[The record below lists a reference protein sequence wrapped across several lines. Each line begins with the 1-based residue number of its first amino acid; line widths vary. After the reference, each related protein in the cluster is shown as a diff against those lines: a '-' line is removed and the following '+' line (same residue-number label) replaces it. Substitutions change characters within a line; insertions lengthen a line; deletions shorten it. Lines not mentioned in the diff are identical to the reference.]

1 MEVKH
6 KPKVFIHS
14 WLSDDLLSRLEKDF
28 DIDHHDT
35 TESILSGNQLLDRV
49 INVEG
54 ILVQSA
60 LIDKTLIQSCS
71 NLKIVS
77 NVGVGFDNIDAN
89 LCTKM
94 GIQVT
99 NTPGILNDAVAD
111 MSMAL
116 LLAIARRVPE
126 GDRIVRSGGFKA
138 NFYHLLWGADLKGE
152 NLGIIGMGSIG
163 QDVAKRAL
171 PFGLNIK
178 YHNRNRL
185 SKVIES
191 TLNAEWMQL
200 QDLLKSCRFIV
211 ILCPLTNETK
221 HLITIKEFENMKK
234 DSFLI
239 NIARGPIVKESDLII
254 ALENKLISGCALDV
268 YEFEP
273 NYDLRLS
280 KMNNVVLAP
289 HAGSASVK
297 ARTGMVELAAKNIEN
312 FFLKNDVLNPVNKIK

>member
-1 MEVKH
+1 MEVKV
-6 KPKVFIHS
+6 KPKIFVHS
-14 WLSDDLLSRLEKDF
+14 WLSDDLSSRLEKYF
-28 DIDHHDT
+28 EVDHHDT
-35 TESILSGNQLLDRV
+35 MKSILSGTELLNRV
-49 INVEG
+49 MNVDG
-54 ILVQSA
+54 ILVQSS
-60 LIDKTLIQSCS
+60 LIDKPLIQSCA

-77 NVGVGFDNIDAN
+77 NVGVGFDNIDAKF
-89 LCTKM
+89 CTKM
-94 GIQVT
+94 GVQVT

-116 LLAIARRVPE
+116 LLAVARRVPE
-126 GDRIVRSGGFKA
+126 GDQIVRSGGFKA

-185 SKVIES
+185 NNNIETS
-191 TLNAEWMQL
+191 LNAEWMSL
-200 QDLLKSCRFIV
+200 ESLLKSCRFII
-211 ILCPLTNETK
+211 ILCPLTNETR
-221 HLITIKEFENMKK
+221 HLITINEFQKMKR

-273 NYDLRLS
+273 NYDIKLA

-297 ARTGMVELAAKNIEN
+297 ARKGMVELAAKNIEK
-312 FFLKNDVLNPVNKIK
+312 FFLEKNVLNPVNIIN

>member
-1 MEVKH
+1 MEVKL

-89 LCTKM
+89 LSTKM

-185 SKVIES
+185 SKDIES
-191 TLNAEWMQL
+191 SLNAEWMSL
-200 QDLLKSCRFIV
+200 ENLLKSCRFIV

-280 KMNNVVLAP
+280 KMDNVVLAP

-297 ARTGMVELAAKNIEN
+297 SRTGMVELAAKNIEN
-312 FFLKNDVLNPVNKIK
+312 FFLKNEVLNPVNKIK

>member
-1 MEVKH
+1 MEVKF
-6 KPKVFIHS
+6 KPKIFIHS
-14 WLSDDLLSRLEKDF
+14 LLSDDLLSRLEKNF

-35 TESILSGNQLLDRV
+35 IKSILSGNELLDRV
-49 INVEG
+49 KNVEG

-60 LIDKTLIQSCS
+60 LIDKTLIEACP
-71 NLKIVS
+71 NLKVIC

-89 LCTKM
+89 FCTKM

-116 LLAIARRVPE
+116 LLAVARRVPE
-126 GDRIVRSGGFKA
+126 GDRIVRSGGFKS
-138 NFYHLLWGADLKGE
+138 NFYHLLWGADLRGE

-163 QDVAKRAL
+163 QDVAKRAI

-185 SKVIES
+185 SKNIES
-191 TLNAEWMQL
+191 SLNGEWMSL
-200 QDLLKSCRFIV
+200 EGLLKSCRYIL
-211 ILCPLTNETK
+211 ILCPLTKETK
-221 HLITIKEFENMKK
+221 HLITIKEFESMKK

-254 ALENKLISGCALDV
+254 ALENKLISGGALDV

-273 NYDLRLS
+273 SYDKKLAN
-280 KMNNVVLAP
+280 MDNVVLAP
-289 HAGSASVK
+289 HAGSASFK
-297 ARTGMVELAAKNIEN
+297 ARTGMVELAAKNVEN
-312 FFLKNDVLNPVNKIK
+312 FFIEKKVLNPVNTIN

>member
-1 MEVKH
+1 
-6 KPKVFIHS
+6 
-14 WLSDDLLSRLEKDF
+14 
-28 DIDHHDT
+28 
-35 TESILSGNQLLDRV
+35 
-49 INVEG
+49 
-54 ILVQSA
+54 
-60 LIDKTLIQSCS
+60 
-71 NLKIVS
+71 
-77 NVGVGFDNIDAN
+77 
-89 LCTKM
+89 M

-191 TLNAEWMQL
+191 SLNAEWMQL

-254 ALENKLISGCALDV
+254 AIENKLISGCALDV

-280 KMNNVVLAP
+280 KMDNVVLAP

>member
-273 NYDLRLS
+273 NYDIRLS
-280 KMNNVVLAP
+280 KMDNVVLAP

>member
-1 MEVKH
+1 MEVKF
-6 KPKVFIHS
+6 KPKIFIHS
-14 WLSDDLLSRLEKDF
+14 LLSDDLLSRLEKNF

-35 TESILSGNQLLDRV
+35 SKSILSGNELLDRV
-49 INVEG
+49 VNVEG

-60 LIDKTLIQSCS
+60 LINKTLIQSCP
-71 NLKIVS
+71 NLKVVC

-89 LCTKM
+89 FCTKM
-94 GIQVT
+94 GMQVT

-116 LLAIARRVPE
+116 LLAVARRVPE

-138 NFYHLLWGADLKGE
+138 NFYHLLWGADLRGE

-163 QDVAKRAL
+163 QDVAKRAI

-185 SKVIES
+185 SKNIES
-191 TLNAEWMQL
+191 SLNAEWMSL
-200 QDLLKSCRFIV
+200 LDLLKSCRYIV

-221 HLITIKEFENMKK
+221 HLITIKEFKNMKK

-280 KMNNVVLAP
+280 KMDNVVLAP

>member
-1 MEVKH
+1 MEVKL

-60 LIDKTLIQSCS
+60 LIDKTLLQSCS

-152 NLGIIGMGSIG
+152 NLGVIGMGSIG

-280 KMNNVVLAP
+280 KMDNVVLAP

>member
-1 MEVKH
+1 MEVKL
-6 KPKVFIHS
+6 KPKIFIHS
-14 WLSDDLLSRLEKDF
+14 WLSDDILSRLEKDF

-221 HLITIKEFENMKK
+221 HLITIKEFKNMKK

>member
-1 MEVKH
+1 MEVKL
-6 KPKVFIHS
+6 KPKIFIHS
-14 WLSDDLLSRLEKDF
+14 WLSDDILSRLEKDF

-89 LCTKM
+89 LSTKM

-138 NFYHLLWGADLKGE
+138 NFYHLLWGADLKDE

-185 SKVIES
+185 SKDIES
-191 TLNAEWMQL
+191 SLNAEWMSL
-200 QDLLKSCRFIV
+200 ENLLKSCRFIV

-221 HLITIKEFENMKK
+221 HLITIKELNHMRK

-239 NIARGPIVKESDLII
+239 NIARGPIVKESDLIK
-254 ALENKLISGCALDV
+254 ALEDKIIAGCALDV

-280 KMNNVVLAP
+280 KMDNVVLAP

-297 ARTGMVELAAKNIEN
+297 SRTGMVELAAKNIEN

>member
-1 MEVKH
+1 MEVKL

-60 LIDKTLIQSCS
+60 LIDKTLIQSSS

-126 GDRIVRSGGFKA
+126 GDQIVRSGGFKA

-280 KMNNVVLAP
+280 KMDNVVLAP

>member
-60 LIDKTLIQSCS
+60 LIDKTLIQSFS

-254 ALENKLISGCALDV
+254 ALESKLISGCALDV

-273 NYDLRLS
+273 NYDIRLS
-280 KMNNVVLAP
+280 KMDNVVLAP

>member
-1 MEVKH
+1 MEISR
-6 KPKVFIHS
+6 KPKIFIHS
-14 WLSDDLLSRLEKDF
+14 WLSNDLLSKLEKNF

-35 TESILSGNQLLDRV
+35 SESILSGSELLHRV
-49 INVEG
+49 QNVEG

-60 LIDKTLIQSCS
+60 KIDKLIIDSCS

-89 LCTKM
+89 LCSKT
-94 GIQVT
+94 GVQVT

-116 LLAIARRVPE
+116 LLAIARRVSE
-126 GDRIVRSGGFKA
+126 GDRLVRSGGFKA

-178 YHNRNRL
+178 YHNRNKL
-185 SKVIES
+185 CKDIES
-191 TLNAEWMQL
+191 SLNAEWMSL
-200 QDLLKSCRFIV
+200 LDLLESCRYIV
-211 ILCPLTNETK
+211 ILCPLTKDTK
-221 HLITIKEFENMKK
+221 HLITIKELKKMK
-234 DSFLI
+234 DNSYLI
-239 NIARGPIVKESDLII
+239 NIARGPIVKESDLID
-254 ALENKLISGCALDV
+254 ALESKLISGCALDV

-273 NYDLRLS
+273 NYDKRLAN
-280 KMNNVVLAP
+280 MENVVLAP

-297 ARTGMVELAAKNIEN
+297 ARTGMVELAAKNIET
-312 FFLKNDVLNPVNKIK
+312 FFLKEEVLNPVNTII

>member
-1 MEVKH
+1 MEVKF
-6 KPKVFIHS
+6 KPKIFIHS
-14 WLSDDLLSRLEKDF
+14 LLPDDLLSKLEKNF

-35 TESILSGNQLLDRV
+35 TKSILSGNELLDRAV
-49 INVEG
+49 NVEG

-60 LIDKTLIQSCS
+60 LTDKTLIQTCP
-71 NLKIVS
+71 NLKVVC
-77 NVGVGFDNIDAN
+77 NVGASFDNIDAN
-89 LCTKM
+89 FCTKM

-99 NTPGILNDAVAD
+99 NTPGVLNDAVAD

-116 LLAIARRVPE
+116 LLAVARRVPE

-185 SKVIES
+185 SNDIENS
-191 TLNAEWMQL
+191 LDAEWMSL
-200 QDLLKSCRFIV
+200 LDLLTSCRFII

-221 HLITIKEFENMKK
+221 HLITIKEFESMQK

-273 NYDLRLS
+273 NYDIKLA

-297 ARTGMVELAAKNIEN
+297 ARKGMVELAAKNIEM
-312 FFLKNDVLNPVNKIK
+312 FFLEKDVLNPVNIIN

>member
-1 MEVKH
+1 MEVKL

-89 LCTKM
+89 LSTKM

-138 NFYHLLWGADLKGE
+138 NFYHLLWGADLKDE

-185 SKVIES
+185 SKDIES
-191 TLNAEWMQL
+191 SLNAEWMSL
-200 QDLLKSCRFIV
+200 ENLLKSCRFIV

-280 KMNNVVLAP
+280 KMDNVVLAP

>member
-60 LIDKTLIQSCS
+60 LIDKTLIQSFS

-200 QDLLKSCRFIV
+200 QDLLKSCRYIL
-211 ILCPLTNETK
+211 ILCPLTKETK
-221 HLITIKEFENMKK
+221 HLITIKEFESMKK

-273 NYDLRLS
+273 NYDIRLS
-280 KMNNVVLAP
+280 KMDNVVLAP

>member
-185 SKVIES
+185 SKGIES
-191 TLNAEWMQL
+191 SLNAEWMQL

-273 NYDLRLS
+273 NYDIRLS
-280 KMNNVVLAP
+280 KMDNVVLAP

>member
-1 MEVKH
+1 MEVKL
-6 KPKVFIHS
+6 KPKIFIHS
-14 WLSDDLLSRLEKDF
+14 WLSDDILSRLEKDF

-185 SKVIES
+185 SKGIES
-191 TLNAEWMQL
+191 SLNAEWMSL
-200 QDLLKSCRFIV
+200 EGLLKSCRFIV

-221 HLITIKEFENMKK
+221 HLITIKEFKNMKK

-273 NYDLRLS
+273 NYDIRLS
-280 KMNNVVLAP
+280 KMDNVVLAP

>member
-1 MEVKH
+1 MEVKL

-89 LCTKM
+89 LSTKM

-138 NFYHLLWGADLKGE
+138 NFYHLLWGADLRGE

-163 QDVAKRAL
+163 QDVAKRAI

-185 SKVIES
+185 SKDIES
-191 TLNAEWMQL
+191 SLNAEWMSL
-200 QDLLKSCRFIV
+200 ENLLKSCRFIV

-280 KMNNVVLAP
+280 KMDNVVLAP

-312 FFLKNDVLNPVNKIK
+312 FFLKNEVLNSVNKIK

>member
-1 MEVKH
+1 MEVKF
-6 KPKVFIHS
+6 KPKIFIHS
-14 WLSDDLLSRLEKDF
+14 LLSDDLLSRLEKNF

-35 TESILSGNQLLDRV
+35 TKSILSGNELLDRV
-49 INVEG
+49 KNVEG

-60 LIDKTLIQSCS
+60 LIDKTLIEACP
-71 NLKIVS
+71 NLKVAC

-89 LCTKM
+89 FCTKM

-116 LLAIARRVPE
+116 LLAVARRVPE

-138 NFYHLLWGADLKGE
+138 NFYHLLWGADLRGE

-163 QDVAKRAL
+163 QDVAKRAI

-185 SKVIES
+185 SKNIES
-191 TLNAEWMQL
+191 SLNAEWMSL
-200 QDLLKSCRFIV
+200 EGLLKSCRYIV
-211 ILCPLTNETK
+211 ILCPLTKETK
-221 HLITIKEFENMKK
+221 HLITIKEFESMKK

-280 KMNNVVLAP
+280 KMDNVVLAP

-297 ARTGMVELAAKNIEN
+297 ARTGMVELAANNIEN

>member
-1 MEVKH
+1 MEVKL

-35 TESILSGNQLLDRV
+35 TESILSGNELLDRV

-89 LCTKM
+89 LSTKM

-138 NFYHLLWGADLKGE
+138 NFYHLLWGADLKDE

-185 SKVIES
+185 SKDIES
-191 TLNAEWMQL
+191 SLNAEWMSL
-200 QDLLKSCRFIV
+200 ENLLKSCRFIV

-221 HLITIKEFENMKK
+221 HLITIKELNHMRK

-239 NIARGPIVKESDLII
+239 N
-254 ALENKLISGCALDV
+254 
-268 YEFEP
+268 
-273 NYDLRLS
+273 
-280 KMNNVVLAP
+280 
-289 HAGSASVK
+289 
-297 ARTGMVELAAKNIEN
+297 
-312 FFLKNDVLNPVNKIK
+312 

>member
-1 MEVKH
+1 MEVKV
-6 KPKVFIHS
+6 KPKIFVHS
-14 WLSDDLLSRLEKDF
+14 WLSDDLSSRLEKYF
-28 DIDHHDT
+28 EVDHHDT
-35 TESILSGNQLLDRV
+35 MKSILSGTELLNRV
-49 INVEG
+49 MNVDG
-54 ILVQSA
+54 ILVQSS
-60 LIDKTLIQSCS
+60 LIDKPLIQSCA

-77 NVGVGFDNIDAN
+77 NVGVGFDNIDAKF
-89 LCTKM
+89 CTKM
-94 GIQVT
+94 GVQVT

-116 LLAIARRVPE
+116 LLAVARRVPE
-126 GDRIVRSGGFKA
+126 GDQIVRSGGFEA

-185 SKVIES
+185 NNNIETS
-191 TLNAEWMQL
+191 LNAEWMSL
-200 QDLLKSCRFIV
+200 ESLLKSCRFII
-211 ILCPLTNETK
+211 ILCPLTNETR
-221 HLITIKEFENMKK
+221 HLITINEFQKMKR

-239 NIARGPIVKESDLII
+239 NIARGPIVKEHDLII

-273 NYDLRLS
+273 NYDIKLA

-297 ARTGMVELAAKNIEN
+297 ARKGMVELAAKNIEK
-312 FFLKNDVLNPVNKIK
+312 FFLEKNVLNPVNIIN

>member
-1 MEVKH
+1 MEVKL

-71 NLKIVS
+71 HLKIVS
-77 NVGVGFDNIDAN
+77 NVGVGFDNINAN

-185 SKVIES
+185 SKGIES
-191 TLNAEWMQL
+191 SLNAEWMPL
-200 QDLLKSCRFIV
+200 EDLLKSCRFIV

-221 HLITIKEFENMKK
+221 HLITIKEFKNMKK

-280 KMNNVVLAP
+280 KMDNVVLAP

-312 FFLKNDVLNPVNKIK
+312 FFLKNEVLNPVNKIK

>member
-1 MEVKH
+1 MEVKL

-35 TESILSGNQLLDRV
+35 TESILSGNELLDRV

-89 LCTKM
+89 LSTKM

-138 NFYHLLWGADLKGE
+138 NFYHLLWGADLKDE

-191 TLNAEWMQL
+191 SLNAEWMQL

-280 KMNNVVLAP
+280 KMDNVVLAP

>member
-1 MEVKH
+1 MEVKL
-6 KPKVFIHS
+6 KPKIFIHS

-60 LIDKTLIQSCS
+60 LIDKTLIQSFS

-185 SKVIES
+185 SKGIES
-191 TLNAEWMQL
+191 SLNAEWMQL

>member
-185 SKVIES
+185 SKGIES
-191 TLNAEWMQL
+191 SLNAEWMQL

>member
-1 MEVKH
+1 MEVKL

-185 SKVIES
+185 SKGIES
-191 TLNAEWMQL
+191 SLNAEWMSL
-200 QDLLKSCRFIV
+200 EGLLKSCRFIV

-221 HLITIKEFENMKK
+221 HLITIKEFKNMKK

-280 KMNNVVLAP
+280 KMDNVVLAP

>member
-1 MEVKH
+1 MEVKL
-6 KPKVFIHS
+6 KPKIFIHS
-14 WLSDDLLSRLEKDF
+14 WLSDDILSRLEKDF

-60 LIDKTLIQSCS
+60 LIDKTLIQSFS

-185 SKVIES
+185 SKGIES
-191 TLNAEWMQL
+191 SLNAEWMSL
-200 QDLLKSCRFIV
+200 EGLLKSCRFIV

-221 HLITIKEFENMKK
+221 HLITIKEFKNMKK

-273 NYDLRLS
+273 NYDIRLS
-280 KMNNVVLAP
+280 KMDNVVLAP

>member
-1 MEVKH
+1 MEVKL

-191 TLNAEWMQL
+191 SLNAEWMQL

-280 KMNNVVLAP
+280 KMDNVVLAP

>member
-1 MEVKH
+1 MEVKF
-6 KPKVFIHS
+6 KPKIFIHS
-14 WLSDDLLSRLEKDF
+14 LLSDDLLSRLEKYF

-35 TESILSGNQLLDRV
+35 TKSILSGNGLLDRV
-49 INVEG
+49 KNVEG

-60 LIDKTLIQSCS
+60 LIDKTLIEACP
-71 NLKIVS
+71 NLKVTC

-89 LCTKM
+89 FCTKM

-116 LLAIARRVPE
+116 LLAVARRVPE
-126 GDRIVRSGGFKA
+126 GDRIVRSGGFKS
-138 NFYHLLWGADLKGE
+138 NFYHLLWGADLRGE

-163 QDVAKRAL
+163 QDVAKRAI

-185 SKVIES
+185 SKNIES
-191 TLNAEWMQL
+191 SLNGEWMSL
-200 QDLLKSCRFIV
+200 EGLLKSCRYIL
-211 ILCPLTNETK
+211 ILCPLTKETK
-221 HLITIKEFENMKK
+221 HLITIKEFESMKK

-273 NYDLRLS
+273 SYDKKLAN
-280 KMNNVVLAP
+280 MDNVVLAP
-289 HAGSASVK
+289 HAGSASFK
-297 ARTGMVELAAKNIEN
+297 ARTGMVELAAKNVEN
-312 FFLKNDVLNPVNKIK
+312 FFIEKKVLNPVNTIN